1 MHFCRC
7 GQSRT
12 SSLGPCHHSMAR
24 PQVAGGGTASDMQGS
39 CEYIEY
45 AVADSGGEERRI
57 QGFGGET

>member
-1 MHFCRC
+1 
-7 GQSRT
+7 
-12 SSLGPCHHSMAR
+12 MAR